1 MAQYHDPDS
10 GITLDNE
17 FECASA
23 REFSKIGPGHYQVE
37 LLIENY
43 NPMYPVVWE
52 YMFCF
57 RVRSQS
63 DQAQTVTFRIKKG
76 RGGIS
81 YIDGPHF
88 AKRNGNWE
96 VVPRSDTKLSKEQEY
111 VEVTL
116 DVAAGDE
123 FWLGNHPFP
132 TPAEVESAMHAAAAA
147 LDDFSVREFGRT
159 PEGRPL
165 LALESEPRDKTV
177 IVFDTMQPAEPGDV
191 PILFLAHWLSSRSAE
206 TEKLL
211 AEYQFCLLLLT
222 NPDGTAHGLSV
233 TNAAGEVPRCHF
245 EDAKLG
251 KPVPGE
257 TSAIWD
263 YLAGKKPAMF
273 IEFHIHYLVS
283 DAHKLVGIAVHEPSD
298 ERGVVAL
305 PAATVLWGELLK
317 LNSQWRARLIEAK
330 SETFRNALDGTLAR
344 DFGTL
349 AYVYQIYAPTV
360 EAACAHAVDVVRATV
375 AGARAAAALNLRNA

>member
-1 MAQYHDPDS
+1 MASYHDSDS
-10 GITLDNE
+10 GITLDSE
-17 FECASA
+17 FESASA
-23 REFSKIGPGHYQVE
+23 RGFSKIGPGHYQVD

-43 NPMYPVVWE
+43 SPDYPVVWE

-63 DQAQTVTFRIKKG
+63 VQAQKVTFRVMKG

-96 VVPRSDTKLSKEQEY
+96 VIPRAQTELSKEY

-123 FWLGNHPFP
+123 FLLGNHPFP
-132 TPAEVESAMHAAAAA
+132 TTGEVESDMHAAAAA
-147 LDDFSVREFGRT
+147 LDEFSVREFGRT

-165 LALESEPRDKTV
+165 LALESEPRDKVV

-191 PILFLAHWLSSRSAE
+191 PILFLAHWLCSRSAE

-211 AEYQFCLLLLT
+211 QDYQFCLLPLT
-222 NPDGTAHGLSV
+222 NPDGTAHGHSV

-257 TSAIWD
+257 SKAIWD
-263 YLAGKKPAMF
+263 YMAEKAPNLF

-283 DAHKLVGIAVHEPSD
+283 APHKLVGIAVNEPSD

-305 PAATVLWGELLK
+305 PAATVLWGEMLK
-317 LNSQWRARLIEAK
+317 LNSQWRARLIEAE
-330 SETFRNALDGTLAR
+330 SDTFRNALDATLAR

-360 EAACAHAVDVVRATV
+360 PAACAHAVDVLRATLQ
-375 AGARAAAALNLRNA
+375 GAEAASALSLINA

>member
-1 MAQYHDPDS
+1 MAQYHDADS

-23 REFSKIGPGHYQVE
+23 RAFGKIGPGHYQVE

-43 NPMYPVVWE
+43 NPNYPVVWE

-63 DQAQTVTFRIKKG
+63 DQAQTVTFRVMKG

-81 YIDGPHF
+81 YLDGPHF
-88 AKRNGNWE
+88 AKRNGKWDLI
-96 VVPRSDTKLSKEQEY
+96 PRAQTEMSRDY

-123 FWLGNHPFP
+123 FLLGNHPFP
-132 TPAEVESAMHAAAAA
+132 TPAEVESAMQATAAA
-147 LDDFSVREFGRT
+147 LDDFSVREYGRT

-165 LALESEPRDKTV
+165 LALESAPRDKTV

-206 TEKLL
+206 AEKLL
-211 AEYQFCLLLLT
+211 EEYQFCLMPLT
-222 NPDGTAHGLSV
+222 NPDGTAHGHSV

-251 KPVPGE
+251 KPVPAE
-257 TSAIWD
+257 AAVIWE
-263 YLAGKKPAMF
+263 YLVGKEPAMF
-273 IEFHIHYLVS
+273 IEFHIHYLVHA
-283 DAHKLVGIAVHEPSD
+283 AHKLVGVHVNEPSD

-317 LNSQWRARLIEAK
+317 LNSNWRARLIEAE
-330 SETFRNALDGTLAR
+330 SDTFRNALAETLAR

-349 AYVYQIYAPTV
+349 SYVYQIYAPTV

-375 AGARAAAALNLRNA
+375 KGAQAAATLDLRNA

>member
-1 MAQYHDPDS
+1 MARFHDADS

-23 REFSKIGPGHYQVE
+23 RGFSRIGAGHYQVD

-43 NPMYPVVWE
+43 NPAYPVVWE

-63 DQAQTVTFRIKKG
+63 DQAQTVTFRVMKA

-81 YIDGPHF
+81 YLDGPHF
-88 AKRNGNWE
+88 AKRNGNWDL
-96 VVPRSDTKLSKEQEY
+96 VPRSQTQMSKEY

-123 FWLGNHPFP
+123 FLLGNHPFP
-132 TPAEVESAMHAAAAA
+132 TPAEVESAMHATAAA
-147 LDDFSVREFGRT
+147 LDDFSVREYGRT
-159 PEGRPL
+159 PEDRPL
-165 LALESEPRDKTV
+165 LALESQPREKKV
-177 IVFDTMQPAEPGDV
+177 IVFTTMQPAEPGDV

-206 TEKLL
+206 AEQLL
-211 AEYQFCLLLLT
+211 SEYQFCLMPMT
-222 NPDGTAHGLSV
+222 NPDGAAHGHSV

-245 EDAKLG
+245 EDAALG
-251 KPVPGE
+251 KPAPAEAAV
-257 TSAIWD
+257 IWKF
-263 YLAGKKPAMF
+263 LAAKKPTAI
-273 IEFHIHYLVS
+273 IEFHIHYLVH
-283 DAHKLVGIAVHEPSD
+283 DPHKLVGITVNEPSD

-317 LNSQWRARLIEAK
+317 LNSHWRARLIEAE
-330 SETFRNALDGTLAR
+330 SDTFRNSLDSTLAR

-349 AYVYQIYAPTV
+349 GYVYQIYAPTV

-375 AGARAAAALNLRNA
+375 KGAREAAALTLRNA

>member
-1 MAQYHDPDS
+1 MAQYHDAEF

-17 FECASA
+17 FESASA
-23 REFSKIGPGHYQVE
+23 RAFSKLGPGHYQVE

-43 NPMYPVVWE
+43 NPNYPVVWE

-57 RVRSQS
+57 RVRSQL
-63 DQAQTVTFRIKKG
+63 DQAQTVTFRVMKG

-88 AKRNGNWE
+88 AKRNGNWAL
-96 VVPRSDTKLSKEQEY
+96 VPRSQTALTKEY

-116 DVAAGDE
+116 DVAPGDE
-123 FWLGNHPFP
+123 FLLGNHPFP
-132 TPAEVESAMHAAAAA
+132 TPGEVESAMRATAAA

-159 PEGRPL
+159 PEDRPL
-165 LALESEPRDKTV
+165 LALESDPRDKVV

-211 AEYQFCLLLLT
+211 EEYQFCLLPLT
-222 NPDGTAHGLSV
+222 NPDGTAHGHSV

-257 TSAIWD
+257 SKAIWD
-263 YLAGKKPAMF
+263 YLAAKAPALF

-283 DAHKLVGIAVHEPSD
+283 APHKLVGIAVHEPSD

-317 LNSQWRARLIEAK
+317 LNSHWRARLIEAE

-360 EAACAHAVDVVRATV
+360 EAACAHAVDVTRATLQ
-375 AGARAAAALNLRNA
+375 GAEAAFSLTLRNA

>member
-1 MAQYHDPDS
+1 MANYFDAES

-23 REFSKIGPGHYQVE
+23 REFSKIGSGHYQVD

-43 NPMYPVVWE
+43 NPAYPVVWE

-63 DQAQTVTFRIKKG
+63 DQAQMVTFRIMQG

-81 YIDGPHF
+81 YLDGPHF
-88 AKRNGNWE
+88 AKRNGKWDL
-96 VVPRSDTKLSKEQEY
+96 VPRSQTQMEKDY

-123 FWLGNHPFP
+123 FLLGNHPFP
-132 TPAEVESAMHAAAAA
+132 TPAEVETAIHATAAA
-147 LDDFSVREFGRT
+147 LDDFSVHEYGRT

-165 LALESEPRDKTV
+165 LALESAPRDKVV

-211 AEYQFCLLLLT
+211 EEYQFCLLPLT
-222 NPDGTAHGLSV
+222 NPDGAAHGHSV

-251 KPVPGE
+251 KPVPAE
-257 TSAIWD
+257 AAVIWQ
-263 YLAGKKPAMF
+263 YHAEKKPTMF
-273 IEFHIHYLVS
+273 IEFHIHYLVH
-283 DAHKLVGIAVHEPSD
+283 APHKLVGVHVNEPSD

-305 PAATVLWGELLK
+305 PAATVLWGEMLK
-317 LNSQWRARLIEAK
+317 LNNHWRARLIEAE

-375 AGARAAAALNLRNA
+375 NGAQAAAALNLRNA

>member
-1 MAQYHDPDS
+1 MAKYHDPDS
-10 GITLDNE
+10 GISLDNE

-23 REFSKIGPGHYQVE
+23 RAFSKLGPGRYQVE

-43 NPMYPVVWE
+43 NPAYPVVWE

-63 DQAQTVTFRIKKG
+63 DQAQTVTFRVMKG

-81 YIDGPHF
+81 YLDGPHF
-88 AKRNGNWE
+88 AKRNGKWE
-96 VVPRSDTKLSKEQEY
+96 LVPRSQTHMSNDY

-116 DVAAGDE
+116 EVGPNDE

-132 TPAEVESAMHAAAAA
+132 TSAEVESAMHATAAA
-147 LDDFSVREFGRT
+147 LDDFSVREYGRT

-206 TEKLL
+206 TERLL
-211 AEYQFCLLLLT
+211 REYQFCLLPLT
-222 NPDGTAHGLSV
+222 NPDGTAHGHSV

-251 KPVPGE
+251 KPVPAEAGV
-257 TSAIWD
+257 IWQ
-263 YLAGKKPAMF
+263 YVAGKQPTMF
-273 IEFHIHYLVS
+273 IEFHIHYLVHA
-283 DAHKLVGIAVHEPSD
+283 AHKLVGIAVNEPSD

-317 LNSQWRARLIEAK
+317 LNSQWRARLIEAE
-330 SETFRNALDGTLAR
+330 SETFRNSLDSTLAR

-349 AYVYQIYAPTV
+349 GYVYQIYAPTV

-375 AGARAAAALNLRNA
+375 KGAQEAAALTLRNA

>member
-10 GITLDNE
+10 GISLDNE

-23 REFSKIGPGHYQVE
+23 RAFSKIGSGHYQVE

-43 NPMYPVVWE
+43 SPDYPVVWE

-63 DQAQTVTFRIKKG
+63 DQAQTVTFRIMEG

-81 YIDGPHF
+81 YLDGPHF

-96 VVPRSDTKLSKEQEY
+96 LVPRSQTRMSEEY
-111 VEVTL
+111 IEVSL

-132 TPAEVESAMHAAAAA
+132 TPAEVEAATHATAAA
-147 LDDFSVREFGRT
+147 LDDFVVHEYGRT

-165 LALESEPRDKTV
+165 LALESEPREKTV

-211 AEYQFCLLLLT
+211 AEYQFCLLPLT
-222 NPDGTAHGLSV
+222 NPDGTAHGHSV

-251 KPVPGE
+251 KLVPAEAGI
-257 TSAIWD
+257 IWQ
-263 YLAGKKPAMF
+263 YVAGKLPTMF
-273 IEFHIHYLVS
+273 IEFHIHYLVHA
-283 DAHKLVGIAVHEPSD
+283 AHKLVGVHVNEPSD

-317 LNSQWRARLIEAK
+317 LNSNWRARLIEAE
-330 SETFRNALDGTLAR
+330 SDTFRNALAETLAR

-349 AYVYQIYAPTV
+349 SYVYQIYAPTV

-375 AGARAAAALNLRNA
+375 KGAQEAAALNLRNA